1 MSKKSKAKKL
11 CIPHPIKPVYHL
23 TVDVVDGTGPSN
35 KDLKKIAK
43 KFRKVL
49 PGAHI
54 IATHS
59 AVRVAAVL

>member
-1 MSKKSKAKKL
+1 MSKKMKFVKPDL
-11 CIPHPIKPVYHL
+11 PKPVYHL
-23 TVDVVDGTGPSN
+23 TVDVVDGVGPTN

-49 PGAHI
+49 PGCSI

-59 AVRVAAVL
+59 AVRVASVL